1 MPDLV
6 YDTND
11 TALKLQVQAI
21 TTGSTVV
28 LTGEQTIDGVSLVS
42 GDRVVIK
49 DQGNA
54 ENGIWVVDAG
64 AWIRSDDFT
73 GNQLDRRTSV
83 FIKQGTAYA
92 GTTWEITDSST
103 AVIGFDTL
111 TFSLRS
117 SPITAIGTEETDPDG
132 TEQFHIEDGGVD
144 KYITISNADEGM
156 TISSTADP
164 DANDDSAGTGGN
176 GECHVGRRWVNTVTN
191 SAFVSVD
198 SSTGGSVWNEIPYN
212 TYNKTAAPTTNDD
225 ASGTAGNGTFSV
237 GSVWIDV
244 GSVWI
249 DTVDNVEWV
258 CVDDTAANAQ
268 WNRRVY
274 DYTSTASPTTTDDEG
289 NNSGNG
295 TFQLGSQW
303 INTDTNSAFILTD
316 PTSNAAIWNELPYST
331 YDNTAD
337 PTTNDDSTGTG
348 GNNPYTIGSQW
359 VNVTDDKVFTAVDVS
374 SGAAVWREHLH
385 TGYETLSTSGT
396 IADTARTHWLS
407 STSPSQ
413 VATLPAPGTRTGDE
427 HILTN
432 TSSLQSWSV
441 TGAIDGSTDGTE
453 VIYPGESFSMKSDG
467 TYWRY
472 SG

>member
-6 YDTND
+6 YDTNE

-21 TTGSTVV
+21 TTGSTQT
-28 LTGEQTIDGVSLVS
+28 LTGEKTIDGVSLVG
-42 GDRVVIK
+42 GDRVILK

-64 AWIRSDDFT
+64 SWIRADDFT
-73 GNQLDRRTSV
+73 GNQLDRRTSIFV
-83 FIKQGTAYA
+83 KQGSQYA
-92 GTTWEITDSST
+92 GTTWEITNSST
-103 AVIGFDTL
+103 AVIGYDTL
-111 TFSLRS
+111 TFSLRT

-132 TEQFHIEDGGVD
+132 
-144 KYITISNADEGM
+144 NADEGM

-198 SSTGGSVWNEIPYN
+198 SSTGGAVWNEIPYN
-212 TYNKTAAPTTNDD
+212 TYASTAAPSTDD
-225 ASGTAGNGTFSV
+225 DLSGTAGNGVFT
-237 GSVWIDV
+237 V

-432 TSSLQSWSV
+432 TSSSQSWSV